1 MIYFLKVHAH
11 VEIPQYLLRLNHC
24 IVKGNCIYCFNFIL
38 YGYLDKLKRVTINV
52 TVLGSTPTRG
62 NELLKNEDVLTLNS
76 VDDLKNKSIRS
87 CTYQMTNDVTT
98 V

>member
-38 YGYLDKLKRVTINV
+38 YRYLDKLKRVAINV
-52 TVLGSTPTRG
+52 TVLGSTPTQG
-62 NELLKNEDVLTLNS
+62 NELFKNEDVFNTKLCRRAE
-76 VDDLKNKSIRS
+76 K
-87 CTYQMTNDVTT
+87 TNLYVVVHTKRPT
-98 V
+98 M